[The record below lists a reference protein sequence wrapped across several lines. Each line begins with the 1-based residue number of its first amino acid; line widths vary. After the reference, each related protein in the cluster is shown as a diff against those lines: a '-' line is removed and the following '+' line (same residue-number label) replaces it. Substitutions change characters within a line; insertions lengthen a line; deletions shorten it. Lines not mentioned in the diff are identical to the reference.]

1 MIKQENEIDLDD
13 DDEYEEDTQKDKYLI
28 FHLAN
33 EDYGIEVCYVREII
47 GVQKITE
54 VPDTEDFL
62 KGVIN
67 LRGKIIPVIDVR
79 TRFNFEFKPYN
90 ERTSIIVVYVNSLNV
105 GLIVDGVSEVLNIPE
120 SQMESTP
127 KTNKGSKSRF
137 VKGMGKAGD
146 KVKII
151 LSPEQLLNDE
161 AIEQITENILV

>member
-1 MIKQENEIDLDD
+1 MEKQNWEIDLDD
-13 DDEYEEDTQKDKYLI
+13 DDFEEDTQKDKYLI

-33 EDYGIEVCYVREII
+33 EDYGIEVSYVREII

-54 VPDTEDFL
+54 VPDREDFL

-79 TRFNFEFKPYN
+79 MRFNLEFKPYN
-90 ERTSIIVVYVNSLNV
+90 ERTSIIVLEVESTNI

-120 SQMESTP
+120 QQIEASP

-137 VKGMGKAGD
+137 VKGMGKVGEN
-146 KVKII
+146 VKII
-151 LSPEQLLNDE
+151 LSPEQMLNYE
-161 AIEQITENILV
+161 IIEEIKDAVSV